1 MMHKILKNAWP
12 LWVGVIVIGS
22 ASTLQFILLGRPWGI
37 TDGEV
42 SAVALIESLFIPEHV
57 LSATYFE
64 AFPPVITYLLIID
77 VMLIVGAFISAKLSG
92 MFKIRIPRK
101 KERLIQ
107 GFAGGILMGFGAR
120 LAMGC
125 NVGHIVSGIPQ
136 LYVASIIAGL
146 SMIIGMYIGS
156 KILLRQVRSSW

>member
-1 MMHKILKNAWP
+1 MKYNLLKKAWP
-12 LWVGVIVIGS
+12 LWIGVIVIGS
-22 ASTLQFILLGRPWGI
+22 VSTLQFILLGRPWGI

-42 SAVALIESLFIPEHV
+42 NAVALIESVIVPEHV
-57 LSATYFE
+57 LSTTYFE
-64 AFPPVITYLLIID
+64 AFPPIVTYLLIID
-77 VMLIVGAFISAKLSG
+77 VMLILGAFISAVLSNN
-92 MFKIRIPRK
+92 FKIRIPRK

-107 GFAGGILMGFGAR
+107 GFAGGVLMGFGAR

-146 SMIIGMYIGS
+146 SMIIGMYVGT